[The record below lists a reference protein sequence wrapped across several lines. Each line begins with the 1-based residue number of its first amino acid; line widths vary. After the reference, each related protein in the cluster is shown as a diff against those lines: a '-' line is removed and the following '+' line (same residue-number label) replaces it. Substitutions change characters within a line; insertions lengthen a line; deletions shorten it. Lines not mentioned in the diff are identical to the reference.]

1 MEWRVEGVNEHLGS
15 RPLEHATII
24 QHTLCIKTMILA
36 PSLRGSVKLELVARG
51 KPEAG
56 FTQHLE
62 DKFAFQRIKDM
73 SNIFAHFS
81 THFHCGSQLFFAIQM
96 SAMLS

>member
-1 MEWRVEGVNEHLGS
+1 MEWRVEGVSEHLGS

-36 PSLRGSVKLELVARG
+36 SSLRGSVKLELVARG

-56 FTQHLE
+56 FTQHIGE
-62 DKFAFQRIKDM
+62 KFAFQRIEHL
-73 SNIFAHFS
+73 SNIFARIS
-81 THFHCGSQLFFAIQM
+81 THFH
-96 SAMLS
+96 